1 MRVAKINNDELKTFT
16 MRIPKDMM
24 LFLKKTAADQDDS
37 MSSIVIRL
45 LDKYRKRLEAKVKED

>member
-45 LDKYRKRLEAKVKED
+45 LDKYRRRLEAKMKED